1 MHADKPVNGW
11 LVLGA
16 IVTPILMVPAALLVL
31 AFGERPDTAESGP
44 VVTLVSEPV
53 AAECVMFCEPVLAAP
68 ATTAP
73 PAPDDVPGCRLMC
86 QEPPLPSG
94 KELCELFC
102 DLGPWR

>member
-1 MHADKPVNGW
+1 MVDKPVNPW

-16 IVTPILMVPAALLVL
+16 IVAPILMVPAALVVL

-44 VVTLVSEPV
+44 VVTLAAEPV
-53 AAECVMFCEPVLAAP
+53 AADCVMFCEPVLAAP

-73 PAPDDVPGCRLMC
+73 SAPSESPNSGFMRN
-86 QEPPLPSG
+86 EPPLPSG
-94 KELCELFC
+94 GELCRLFC